1 MLFGLVTRAHENTCN
16 QASHTWSDQ
25 QVLIGCDVRGNI
37 FFFFWVSVL
46 FVCFFYQ
53 ITDRVLIL
61 YCSQMRKKILIL
73 KKLILN
79 ESYHEQVNCAE
90 GLKYPKGKHC

>member
-37 FFFFWVSVL
+37 FFSFLGFC
-46 FVCFFYQ
+46 FVCLFFLPNYGSC
-53 ITDRVLIL
+53 IDLVRLTNAKKDT
-61 YCSQMRKKILIL
+61 YSQKINI
-73 KKLILN
+73 K
-79 ESYHEQVNCAE
+79 
-90 GLKYPKGKHC
+90 

>member
-37 FFFFWVSVL
+37 FFLFWVSVL